1 LVWDVGAQKEDGD
14 GMVFTD
20 GYGKR
25 WVRIGPIW
33 ASGFAGEMRKEGMLG
48 KFLDFFVNFP
58 LILGADVSFAL
69 WIPAFSVF

>member
-1 LVWDVGAQKEDGD
+1 
-14 GMVFTD
+14 
-20 GYGKR
+20 
-25 WVRIGPIW
+25 
-33 ASGFAGEMRKEGMLG
+33 MRKEGMLG